1 MISKVITGNSFYGCC
16 RYVCEDEGRATIL
29 EAEGVRDYSYCLMAH
44 DFEMQRRDLPNKKKA
59 VFHGILS
66 FYPGESLT
74 DELIGTIAKEYLE
87 KLDMSDTQYVIA
99 KHIDRKHLHLHIV
112 ANFVGNKGK
121 AIRDSW
127 IGYRGKKAAQALT
140 EKYQLIPA
148 VRKELAITNLE
159 SLNTE
164 EATRYEI
171 YSAIQEQLPHVDN
184 LSVFV
189 DRLLKQGIEAQ
200 YKYKA
205 GTDELQGISFKK
217 GVYCFKGSK
226 VDRKFSITGLQK
238 ILAENTLKHQQKQ
251 GIRARL
257 R

>member
-1 MISKVITGNSFYGCC
+1 MISKVVTGSSFYGCC
-16 RYVCEDEGRATIL
+16 RYICEDEGRATIL
-29 EAEGVRDYSYCLMAH
+29 EAEGVRDYSYHLMAH
-44 DFEMQRRDLPNKKKA
+44 DFEMQRRELPGKNKA

-74 DELIGTIAKEYLE
+74 DELMAVIAKEYLE
-87 KLDMSDTQYVIA
+87 KLNMSDTQYVIA
-99 KHIDRKHLHLHIV
+99 KHTDKKHLHLHIV

-140 EKYQLIPA
+140 KKYQLIPA
-148 VRKELAITNLE
+148 VKKELAITNLQ
-159 SLNTE
+159 SLNAE

-171 YSAIQEQLPHVDN
+171 YSTIQEQLPHSLN
-184 LSVFV
+184 MAELM
-189 DRLLKQGIEAQ
+189 DRLVKRGIGIQ
-200 YKYKA
+200 YKCKN

-217 GVYCFKGSK
+217 GAYCFKGSK

-238 ILAENTLKHQQKQ
+238 ILSENTLRLQQKQ